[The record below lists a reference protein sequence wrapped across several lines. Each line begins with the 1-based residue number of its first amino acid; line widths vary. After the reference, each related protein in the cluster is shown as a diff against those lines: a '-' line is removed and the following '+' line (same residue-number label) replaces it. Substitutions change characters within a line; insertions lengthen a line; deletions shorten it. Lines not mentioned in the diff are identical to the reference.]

1 MQALRIE
8 RPTRSEISR
17 GEVRTGESTRAST
30 GRALPAG
37 RAQPAQP
44 LQPVASH
51 APGASRMVARTWT
64 RALAAAAGVLLVA
77 ACQEPATSPASPGAL
92 ALASATVQPSVA
104 TVIWN
109 EVARDL
115 VVRNGTG
122 AAPAIRVYAI
132 LSVAQYNAVIAAE
145 KASKGSCHPSV
156 QAAVAGASAEVLSY
170 IYPGETSFLEGKVDE
185 QEASAGWPGD
195 FSAGER
201 IGREVAGRVVE
212 RAKGDKY
219 FEPFTGTVPVCP
231 GCWVAVPTPPAF
243 ATLGQAKTFFLERG
257 DQFRPPP
264 PPAFGSPEFLADL
277 AEVRDIAATRTPEQD
292 SIAKFWSLQVGT
304 VSPLGYWNVEASE
317 LITRYHLNE
326 RRAAHALALMNMA
339 GYDAVVASHEAK
351 YVYWLIRPTQA
362 DPSISLA
369 IGLPS
374 FPSYPSNHAA
384 ISAAAAM
391 VLGSIFPSERAALA
405 ADAEEAGI
413 SRIYGAIH
421 YRFDSDAGLE
431 VGRRIARYVLARDVK
446 GHRPFELK

>member
-1 MQALRIE
+1 MQYLRIA
-8 RPTRSEISR
+8 RPARSEVLCGVDRNQNSTNVSAER
-17 GEVRTGESTRAST
+17 ADRVRPVRSDT
-30 GRALPAG
+30 
-37 RAQPAQP
+37 
-44 LQPVASH
+44 PVAH
-51 APGASRMVARTWT
+51 RIAGRTWT
-64 RALAAAAGVLLVA
+64 RMLAAATGALLIT
-77 ACQEPATSPASPGAL
+77 ACQDPATSPASTDAV
-92 ALASATVQPSVA
+92 ARASASVRPAVA
-104 TVIWN
+104 TVTWN

-122 AAPAIRVYAI
+122 AAPAIRVYAT

-145 KASKGSCHPSV
+145 KASKGGRRPSV

-185 QEASAGWPGD
+185 QETSAGWPGD
-195 FSAGER
+195 FAAGER

-212 RAKGDKY
+212 RAKGDRF

-231 GCWVAVPTPPAF
+231 GCWLDVPTPPAF

-304 VSPLGYWNVEASE
+304 VSPLGYWNIEASE

-326 RRAAHALALMNMA
+326 RRAAHTLALMNMA

-362 DPSISLA
+362 DTSISLA

-391 VLGSIFPSERAALA
+391 VLGSVFPSERAALA
-405 ADAEEAGI
+405 ADADEAGI
-413 SRIYGAIH
+413 SRVYGAIH

-431 VGRRIARYVLARDVK
+431 MGRRIARYILARDVK